1 MTASDVLMDSIPVTM
16 ETMQSQRDD
25 TRLNELLLSRLQ
37 LTLEVII
44 LLLKQTKD
52 RGDGTSLQQLISNH
66 FTARTTSGST
76 VVLHIV
82 SLIHFSCDPQLP
94 CVVTR
99 MMKQLC
105 EVSTNAS
112 HTAVWGDLQ
121 FVYHYTLVS

>member
-1 MTASDVLMDSIPVTM
+1 MTASEVLLDSIPVTM
-16 ETMQSQRDD
+16 ETIQSQRND
-25 TRLNELLLSRLQ
+25 TKLNEMLLSRLQ

-52 RGDGTSLQQLISNH
+52 RGDGTSLQQLIANH
-66 FTARTTSGST
+66 FTARTASGST
-76 VVLHIV
+76 VILHIV

-105 EVSTNAS
+105 EVSI
-112 HTAVWGDLQ
+112 VCLP
-121 FVYHYTLVS
+121 